1 MNQRADIYSRN
12 IVLGRGLAPVPERLL
27 LAHARGE
34 VLFIAGAGVS
44 RDAGLPDFRELVEKV
59 YKELDPVMYSVISNK
74 NQAPP
79 DLTDDQQAEL
89 NRFRKEEYDV
99 VLGMLERRI
108 EGQEEAQSLVRQKIG
123 NILRPTGLKPARIH
137 RSLMRLSNR
146 GGPVTIITT
155 NFDLLFEKAASNIK
169 PPIQTYALGGIPR
182 PTLRSKFSGV
192 LHIHGA
198 LDRNPR
204 RTSDLIISDQD
215 LGEFYLRRR
224 MASDLIYDA
233 ARLYHL
239 VLVGYSAN
247 DPPMRYLLSAVAA
260 DTAHFPD
267 LKERFIFVGMG
278 EDDPVALADWRARGI
293 TPIQYTTQDQDKD
306 HSQLQRTLA
315 QWAEFSMFNIN
326 TRALDSTL
334 KRIVQSKRSDASQ
347 DDRDLRDL
355 FDHFIRRSAIDL
367 NERERL
373 TALLADYQ
381 ANFEWRKAAL
391 DVLGEESEES
401 RR

>member
-12 IVLGRGLAPVPERLL
+12 IVLRQGLAPIPERLL

-44 RDAGLPDFRELVEKV
+44 RDAGLPDFRELVVKV
-59 YKELDPVMYSVISNK
+59 YKELDPVMYSVISNE

-89 NRFRKEEYDV
+89 NRFRKGEYDV

-108 EGQEEAQSLVRQKIG
+108 EGQEEVQSLVRQQIG
-123 NILRPTGLKPARIH
+123 SILRPTGLKPAPIH
-137 RSLMRLSNR
+137 RALVRLADR

-155 NFDLLFEKAASNIK
+155 NFDLLFEKAARKIK
-169 PPIQTYALGGIPR
+169 IPIQTYALGGIPR

-198 LDRNPR
+198 LDRNPQR
-204 RTSDLIISDQD
+204 MSDLIISDQD
-215 LGEFYLRRR
+215 FGEFYLRRR
-224 MASDLIYDA
+224 IASDLIYDA

-247 DPPMRYLLSAVAA
+247 DPPMRYLLSAVDA
-260 DTAHFPD
+260 DTTHFPD
-267 LKERFIFVGMG
+267 LKERFIFVGMSK
-278 EDDPVALADWRARGI
+278 DDPVALADWRARGI
-293 TPIQYTTQDQDKD
+293 TPIQYTIQDKD

-315 QWAEFSMFNIN
+315 QWAEFSTFNIN
-326 TRALDSTL
+326 TRPIDSTL
-334 KRIVQSKRSDASQ
+334 KKIVQSKRSDASQ
-347 DDRDLRDL
+347 DNRYL

-381 ANFEWRKAAL
+381 ANFEWRKVAL